1 MRPLPS
7 EVVWIKAGLALM
19 RSVVRV
25 RNARTGIPAGKVL
38 GGLATLVVTVATL
51 ALPAAGALPA
61 ATATAAASTA
71 EVCPGVPVPRL
82 QSANPDA
89 KLNTLFTSYGN
100 DNSRSDDWTG
110 ADSTYSVRL
119 PGGSEAWLFSDTFLG
134 TVNADGSRPPV
145 IEEGGTTPFVN
156 NSFVVQR

>member
-19 RSVVRV
+19 RSVVRA
-25 RNARTGIPAGKVL
+25 RNARTGVPARKVL

-51 ALPAAGALPA
+51 ALPAAGGLPA
-61 ATATAAASTA
+61 ATATATATAAASTA
-71 EVCPGVPVPRL
+71 EVGPGVPVPRL

-89 KLNTLFTSYGN
+89 KLNALFTSYGN

-110 ADSTYSVRL
+110 ADSTY
-119 PGGSEAWLFSDTFLG
+119 
-134 TVNADGSRPPV
+134 
-145 IEEGGTTPFVN
+145 
-156 NSFVVQR
+156 